1 MDLGE
6 TEKWFK
12 IALKLT
18 IKGKTVLLLG
28 AGGGLGGAIA
38 ASLAR
43 EGVKVALS
51 DINMEAAEQ
60 KASAIRA
67 EGDAAIVLEWDL
79 GKLSA

>member
-1 MDLGE
+1 M
-6 TEKWFK
+6 
-12 IALKLT
+12 
-18 IKGKTVLLLG
+18 LLLG

-67 EGDAAIVLEWDL
+67 EGDAAIALEWDL